1 MLGGGGWSHALG
13 HAAPALGPPAPA
25 PCSPQAT
32 FRWAGDGEHSVA
44 LAPGPGICTGL
55 REVSEDG
62 EQGEYTVTFGTPG
75 TFVYTSDENNDCESG
90 LAIVIVVES
99 DGAGQGGGSLGLPAG
114 VLSRMAED
122 EGVYRQSSSR
132 KDWTACPSSDVHSHT
147 HADGAPEMELYV

>member
-1 MLGGGGWSHALG
+1 MAKFTPLLLLCLLTAAAASRVSLRDLGSAGRKLQSDSLRIVWRLG
-13 HAAPALGPPAPA
+13 ITYETIYLVVGD
-25 PCSPQAT
+25 SAT

-55 REVSEDG
+55 REVSENG

-99 DGAGQGGGSLGLPAG
+99 D
-114 VLSRMAED
+114 
-122 EGVYRQSSSR
+122 
-132 KDWTACPSSDVHSHT
+132 
-147 HADGAPEMELYV
+147 DGAPEMELYA